1 MDLKQQGYKVLI
13 ITNGHAEIQRGKL
26 RRLRALDLFD
36 GVLVGGEEIAAGAA
50 EKPAASIFLKACEL
64 MGCTPDEVMSPQPSS
79 RLHLACT
86 SSTPPPGNCRSP
98 ECMVRDSLQGHV
110 AVVGCMT
117 SRQSADNTC

>member
-26 RRLRALDLFD
+26 GRLRALDLFD

-64 MGCTPDEVMSPQPSS
+64 VRCTPDEVMTPTHPLPCTLPAPHQHLHHGTAGPQV
-79 RLHLACT
+79 H
-86 SSTPPPGNCRSP
+86 GK
-98 ECMVRDSLQGHV
+98 RDSLQGHV
-110 AVVGCMT
+110 AVVGCMI